1 MTKIGD
7 NIVRLESV
15 ESTSLYVRE
24 NRHLLADGTAV
35 IAKDQTGG
43 RGRHDKKW
51 LSLPGKSLTFSFL
64 LHQSADELSIP
75 FLHLFPAVA
84 VVHSL
89 QKLHIDARI
98 KWPNDIYLNGKK
110 IGGLLVQTFSRPDKI
125 DVIIGIGLNIFHDG
139 FDFSELREHA
149 GSIWSLAGVKIE
161 IEVLFQS
168 VLHDLNSIYKKYHHT
183 SQWDALRTLWCDQC
197 AHLNEKITIFQ
208 KDKIVHGTF
217 VGLDE
222 NGFARVQTGSEQI
235 VIQDYEYVSLRTEHD
250 TRN

>member
-1 MTKIGD
+1 VTKIGD

-35 IAKDQTGG
+35 IANDQTGG
-43 RGRHDKKW
+43 RGRHDKTW
-51 LSLPGKSLTFSFL
+51 ISLPGKSLTFSFL
-64 LHQSADELSIP
+64 LCQSAKDLPTP

-84 VVHSL
+84 VVQSL
-89 QKLHIDARI
+89 RKLNIHAHI

-110 IGGLLVQTFSRPDKI
+110 IGGLLVQTFSQSDKI
-125 DVIIGIGLNIFHDG
+125 DVIIGIGLNVCEDA

-149 GSIWSLAGVKIE
+149 GSIWSLAGLKIE
-161 IEVLFQS
+161 IEALFQAI
-168 VLHDLNSIYKKYHHT
+168 LQELNLIYEKYHHP
-183 SQWDALRTLWCDQC
+183 SQWEKLQTLWCDLC

-208 KDKIVHGTF
+208 DDKTVQGTF

-235 VIQDYEYVSLRTEHD
+235 VIQDYEYVSLRAEHD